1 MSFPQGVGLL
11 HTTCGT
17 PNYVAPEVRIALKI
31 TKWCKHV
38 WRVKCSLLKQDQT
51 KNKKTDL
58 LRLSFEQSRS
68 FLSRKSVTKY
78 MHNKL
83 EGSLRIDVRVR
94 FRRSYEGCCS
104 FIMKSCR
111 FLLPCSF

>member
-17 PNYVAPEVRIALKI
+17 PNYVAPEVRIALQI

-51 KNKKTDL
+51 K
-58 LRLSFEQSRS
+58 
-68 FLSRKSVTKY
+68 KY
-78 MHNKL
+78 KN
-83 EGSLRIDVRVR
+83 
-94 FRRSYEGCCS
+94 
-104 FIMKSCR
+104 
-111 FLLPCSF
+111 